1 MHLQADRRAVKQILL
16 NLLANSVKFTPEN
29 GEVRVSA
36 RKAGAFAELKITDN
50 GIGISK
56 KDIDRLAKP
65 FVQVEN
71 QFTKTHKGSGL
82 GLAIARSLSELHGG
96 YMEIES
102 EVGKGTEV
110 TIKLPLKAKS
120 RDKSRLTGVN
130 SLNAA

>member
-1 MHLQADRRAVKQILL
+1 M
-16 NLLANSVKFTPEN
+16 
-29 GEVRVSA
+29 
-36 RKAGAFAELKITDN
+36 
-50 GIGISK
+50 GIAK

-96 YMEIES
+96 YMEIDS

-110 TIKLPLKAKS
+110 TIKLPLKAKG
-120 RDKSRLTGVN
+120 RDKGRLSGI
-130 SLNAA
+130 SKLNAA